1 MHQWRKLAEPL
12 WLSAH
17 ENILQARAL
26 GRLVIISR
34 PGRKRLQLEIA
45 CTSRDLSRKLVEEF
59 GGRAEKW
66 PRDWL
71 KRFADLHKPK
81 PLKIG
86 KRLLISTT
94 ASSPAKR
101 GAFHGVGGSR
111 RLPYVTHHPARGPS
125 SSARLRRTH
134 SGRFNARQPLLLVI
148 PASAAF
154 GTGEHATTA
163 MSLRLLERLSRKWEK
178 GWSLADLGTG
188 SGILALAARRFGAGR
203 VTGIDIDPRAI
214 SIAKANARLNKIDNA
229 DFQLLDVRKWKP
241 GAGWDVIAA
250 NLYNE
255 LLISVVSK
263 LKRSNWLILSGVLR
277 RQEDELL
284 RVLQKNNR
292 EIASVK
298 RRGKWIA
305 LMVCKRRTSNT
316 HRPKLNHF

>member
-1 MHQWRKLAEPL
+1 MYLWRKLADPR

-17 ENILQARAL
+17 ENSLQARSP
-26 GRLVIISR
+26 GRLVITSR

-45 CTSRDLSRKLVEEF
+45 CTFRNVARKLTEEF

-71 KRFADLHKPK
+71 KRFADLNKSK

-86 KRLLISTT
+86 KRLLISRTV
-94 ASSPAKR
+94 SSR
-101 GAFHGVGGSR
+101 VR
-111 RLPYVTHHPARGPS
+111 RETGKVERTIRSGLPEVC
-125 SSARLRRTH
+125 
-134 SGRFNARQPLLLVI
+134 QLLII

-163 MSLRLLERLSRKWEK
+163 MSLRLLERLTRQWEK

-188 SGILALAARRFGAGR
+188 SGILALAAKRFGAGR
-203 VTGIDIDPRAI
+203 VTGIDLDPRAI
-214 SIAKANARLNKIDNA
+214 SIAKANARLNKIDNV
-229 DFQLLDVRKWKP
+229 DFQLGDVRRWKP
-241 GAGWDVIAA
+241 GARWDVIAA

-263 LKRSNWLILSGVLR
+263 LNRSNWLILSGVLYS
-277 RQEDELL
+277 QEDELL
-284 RVLQKNNR
+284 RVLQKNNM

-305 LMVCKRRTSNT
+305 LMVCKRQVSNT
-316 HRPKLNHF
+316 KRPKLNHF

>member
-1 MHQWRKLAEPL
+1 MHQWRKLAEPR

-45 CTSRDLSRKLVEEF
+45 CTSRNLARKLIEEF

-71 KRFADLHKPK
+71 KRFADLHKSK

-94 ASSPAKR
+94 VSSRAKR
-101 GAFHGVGGSR
+101 RTYRVGR
-111 RLPYVTHHPARGPS
+111 MTR
-125 SSARLRRTH
+125 
-134 SGRFNARQPLLLVI
+134 SGRLDAREPLLVVI

-154 GTGEHATTA
+154 GTGGHATTA
-163 MSLRLLERLSRKWEK
+163 MSLRLLERLTRNWEK

-188 SGILALAARRFGAGR
+188 SGILALAAKRFGAGR
-203 VTGIDIDPRAI
+203 VTGIDIDPKAI

-229 DFQLLDVRKWKP
+229 DFQLGDVRRWKP
-241 GAGWDVIAA
+241 AAAWDVIAA
-250 NLYNE
+250 NLYSE
-255 LLISVVSK
+255 LLIDVLSK

-277 RQEDELL
+277 RQENELL
-284 RVLQKNNR
+284 CVLRQNNM
-292 EIASVK
+292 EVASVK

-305 LMVCKRRTSNT
+305 VMASCRDR
-316 HRPKLNHF
+316 

>member
-1 MHQWRKLAEPL
+1 MYLWRKLADPH

-17 ENILQARAL
+17 ENPLQARSR
-26 GRLVIISR
+26 GRLVITSR

-45 CTSRDLSRKLVEEF
+45 CTFRNVARKLTEEF

-66 PRDWL
+66 PRHWL
-71 KRFADLHKPK
+71 KRFADLNKSK

-94 ASSPAKR
+94 VSSRAKR
-101 GAFHGVGGSR
+101 ETDRVE
-111 RLPYVTHHPARGPS
+111 
-125 SSARLRRTH
+125 RTIR
-134 SGRFNARQPLLLVI
+134 SGRPEVCQPLLLII

-163 MSLRLLERLSRKWEK
+163 MSLRLLERLTRQWEK

-188 SGILALAARRFGAGR
+188 SGILALAAKRFGAGR
-203 VTGIDIDPRAI
+203 VTGIDLDPRAI
-214 SIAKANARLNKIDNA
+214 SIAKANARLNKIDNV
-229 DFQLLDVRKWKP
+229 DFQLGDVRRWKP
-241 GAGWDVIAA
+241 GARWDVIAA

-263 LKRSNWLILSGVLR
+263 LNRSNWLILSGVLYS
-277 RQEDELL
+277 QEDELL
-284 RVLQKNNR
+284 RVLQKNNM

-305 LMVCKRRTSNT
+305 LMACKPQVSNT
-316 HRPKLNHF
+316 KRPKLNHF